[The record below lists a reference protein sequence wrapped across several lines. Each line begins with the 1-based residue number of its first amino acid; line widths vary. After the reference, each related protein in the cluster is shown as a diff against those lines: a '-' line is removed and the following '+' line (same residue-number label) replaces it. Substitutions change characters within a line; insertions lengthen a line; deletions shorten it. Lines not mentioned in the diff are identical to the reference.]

1 VEQFQLRLLAVVKA
15 VALEHLVDLEV
26 VDKVTEVLNLEEL
39 ELPIKEDL
47 EELGLEEIFIVLAV
61 AAVAVLTLEELE

>member
-1 VEQFQLRLLAVVKA
+1 MRLLAVVKA